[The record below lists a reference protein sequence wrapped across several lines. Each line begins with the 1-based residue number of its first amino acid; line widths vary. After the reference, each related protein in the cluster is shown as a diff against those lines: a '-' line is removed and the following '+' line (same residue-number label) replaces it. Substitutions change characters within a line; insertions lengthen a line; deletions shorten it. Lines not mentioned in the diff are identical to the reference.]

1 MSRGMS
7 ADMTTV
13 VVESTSN
20 TVVPQPLPEPVVK
33 PVPPEPPPPVPAPT
47 PPPAKLAPVP
57 VAAPLPKAA
66 PQPVPAAQI
75 GEPRSA
81 RPPEPPSHTVRNV
94 LIGVGAIALL
104 GLGMLLVSHP
114 GSRDNN
120 AAVSPPVS
128 PPAASTPA
136 AQDTQK
142 PSPIVPAQPAN
153 EDGAPPDTQES
164 KGDAPVPPAPP
175 KSPKAPTESAVA
187 FSTAPGGSKVVVDN
201 NAELSCTSPCS
212 LSLPHGRHT
221 VLATLEGYRPA
232 SRVLEVSRDLTY
244 TIDLDQQVGTLSVTS
259 EPSGATIIL
268 NGKPRPEKTPA
279 VLKLPIGSYHLQVKS
294 GNVETDDET
303 VEIRD
308 GGISQ
313 RRFTVQ

>member
-7 ADMTTV
+7 ANMATV
-13 VVESTSN
+13 FVDSTAN
-20 TVVPQPLPEPVVK
+20 TVVAQPLPEPVVK
-33 PVPPEPPPPVPAPT
+33 PVPPEPPPP
-47 PPPAKLAPVP
+47 PPAKSGTAPVLAPP
-57 VAAPLPKAA
+57 PPGPKPA
-66 PQPVPAAQI
+66 PQSVPAAQI
-75 GEPRSA
+75 GEPRTA
-81 RPPEPPSHTVRNV
+81 VRPESPSHTTRNV
-94 LIGVGAIALL
+94 VIGVGALAVLGAGQLL
-104 GLGMLLVSHP
+104 LLRS
-114 GSRDNN
+114 GSSDNH

-128 PPAASTPA
+128 APSTPA

-153 EDGAPPDTQES
+153 DDTAPQDAQGTKS
-164 KGDAPVPPAPP
+164 DAPLPPATP
-175 KSPKAPTESAVA
+175 KPPKAPALSAVE

-201 NAELSCTSPCS
+201 NPDLSCTAPCS
-212 LSLPHGRHT
+212 LSLPRGRHT
-221 VLATLEGYRPA
+221 VHATLDGYRPA
-232 SRVLEVSRDLTY
+232 SRVLEVNGDLTY

-259 EPSGATIIL
+259 EPAGATIIL

-279 VLKLPIGSYHLQVKS
+279 VLKLPVGSYHLQVKS